1 MSFSDSERQLLA
13 DLFLEVGPE
22 APTLCAGWTTTDL
35 AAHLWVREHRPDAA
49 AGMVISPLKNHLAS
63 VQNKVKKQDYAKLV
77 EHWRAGPPKFSPLRL
92 ADRTMN
98 AAEHFVHHE
107 DVRRARSS
115 WSPRVLEA
123 TATAA
128 LSKSLSLLAK
138 VLLRHS
144 ELPVILSP
152 TNLAPLTVGGARG
165 VVDHG
170 DAVARVSGDIGEL
183 VLWVFG
189 RDTVDVET
197 SGNTAKIVRS
207 SL

>member
-49 AGMVISPLKNHLAS
+49 AGMVVSPLKHHLAR
-63 VQNKVKKQDYAKLV
+63 VQNKVKKQDYAQLV

-107 DVRRARSS
+107 DVRRARQS

-128 LSKSLSLLAK
+128 LSKSLPLLAK

-144 ELPVILSP
+144 ELPVILAP
-152 TNLAPLTVGGARG
+152 TNLAPLAIGGARG
-165 VVDHG
+165 VVDQG

-189 RDTVDVET
+189 RDAVDVEM